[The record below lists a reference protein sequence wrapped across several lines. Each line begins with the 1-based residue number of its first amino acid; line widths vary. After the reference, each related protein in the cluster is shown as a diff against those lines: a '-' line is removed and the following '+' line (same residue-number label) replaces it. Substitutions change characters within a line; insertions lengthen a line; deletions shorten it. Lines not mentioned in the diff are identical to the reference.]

1 MQKNRKRIF
10 TWILLFT
17 VSIQVFWWDG
27 ISVSAEP
34 AAIEAPSA
42 VLLESS
48 TGKVVFEQNAR
59 ERRSPASITKIM
71 TLLLT
76 FEALDQGKIKL
87 EDPVT
92 VSAYASS
99 MGGSQVFLAENE
111 VQTLETM
118 IKCIAVASGNDASV
132 AVAVLLE
139 SSTGKVVF
147 EQNARERRSPASI
160 TKIMTLLLT
169 FEALDQG
176 KIKLEDP
183 VTVSAYASSMGG
195 SQVFLAENEVQ
206 TLETMIKCI
215 AVASGNDA
223 SVAVAEYIAG
233 SEEAFVDQMN
243 QKAAELGMVDTHFE
257 DCCGLTD
264 SDGHYTTAMDVAI
277 MSRELTVKYPQVFEY
292 TGIWMED
299 ITHET
304 RQGSSTFTLNSTNK
318 LLKQYQWAT
327 GLKTGSTSKAK
338 FCLSAT
344 ATKDGIDL
352 IAVVMG
358 APDYKAR
365 FKDAQTLLSY
375 GFNVSDLYLD
385 ENTDVLEDLRIEGG
399 VEDTV
404 PVRYQSEFRY
414 LDTEGNSLDG
424 VKKTIELP
432 EEAQAPVAKGAE
444 AGRAVYLLNGVEI
457 GSVPILYENDVAKA
471 VYKDYLFK
479 IMEFYLL

>member
-1 MQKNRKRIF
+1 MQKIRKYIC
-10 TWILLFT
+10 TGILLFS
-17 VSIQVFWWDG
+17 VSMQVFWWSG
-27 ISVSAEP
+27 IDVCAEP

-48 TGKVVFEQNAR
+48 TGKVIFEQNAR

-111 VQTLETM
+111 VQTLET
-118 IKCIAVASGNDASV
+118 
-132 AVAVLLE
+132 L
-139 SSTGKVVF
+139 
-147 EQNARERRSPASI
+147 
-160 TKIMTLLLT
+160 
-169 FEALDQG
+169 
-176 KIKLEDP
+176 
-183 VTVSAYASSMGG
+183 
-195 SQVFLAENEVQ
+195 
-206 TLETMIKCI
+206 IKCI

-233 SEEAFVDQMN
+233 SEEAFVEQMN
-243 QKAAELGMVDTHFE
+243 AKAAELGMTDTHFE

-264 SDGHYTTAMDVAI
+264 SDDHYTTAMDVAV
-277 MSRELTVKYPQVFEY
+277 MSRELTVKYPKIFEY

-304 RQGSSTFTLNSTNK
+304 RQGSSKFTLNSTNK
-318 LLKQYQWAT
+318 LLKQYPFTT

-352 IAVVMG
+352 IAVIMG

-375 GFNVSDLYLD
+375 GFNISDLYLD
-385 ENTDVLEDLRIEGG
+385 ENTDPLQNMRVQGG

-404 PVRYQSEFRY
+404 PVKYQSEFRY

-424 VKKTIELP
+424 VEKKIELP
-432 EEAQAPVAKGAE
+432 EIAMAPFAE
-444 AGRAVYLLNGVEI
+444 GDTAGRAVYLLNGVEI
-457 GSVPILYENDVAKA
+457 GSVPILYENAVAKA
-471 VYKDYLFK
+471 VYKDYLRK

>member
-48 TGKVVFEQNAR
+48 TGKV
-59 ERRSPASITKIM
+59 I
-71 TLLLT
+71 
-76 FEALDQGKIKL
+76 
-87 EDPVT
+87 
-92 VSAYASS
+92 
-99 MGGSQVFLAENE
+99 
-111 VQTLETM
+111 
-118 IKCIAVASGNDASV
+118 
-132 AVAVLLE
+132 
-139 SSTGKVVF
+139 F

-385 ENTDVLEDLRIEGG
+385 ENTDALEDLRIEGG

-444 AGRAVYLLNGVEI
+444 AYDINTFSYRMGQRQAERSI
-457 GSVPILYENDVAKA
+457 C
-471 VYKDYLFK
+471 
-479 IMEFYLL
+479 

>member
-48 TGKVVFEQNAR
+48 TGKV
-59 ERRSPASITKIM
+59 I
-71 TLLLT
+71 
-76 FEALDQGKIKL
+76 
-87 EDPVT
+87 
-92 VSAYASS
+92 
-99 MGGSQVFLAENE
+99 
-111 VQTLETM
+111 
-118 IKCIAVASGNDASV
+118 
-132 AVAVLLE
+132 
-139 SSTGKVVF
+139 F

-385 ENTDVLEDLRIEGG
+385 ENTDALEDLRIEGG
-399 VEDTV
+399 VKDTV

-424 VKKTIELP
+424 VKKTI
-432 EEAQAPVAKGAE
+432 
-444 AGRAVYLLNGVEI
+444 
-457 GSVPILYENDVAKA
+457 
-471 VYKDYLFK
+471 
-479 IMEFYLL
+479 

>member
-1 MQKNRKRIF
+1 MQKIRKYIC
-10 TWILLFT
+10 TGILLFS
-17 VSIQVFWWDG
+17 VSMQVFWWNG
-27 ISVSAEP
+27 IYVCAEP
-34 AAIEAPSA
+34 AVIEAPSA

-48 TGKVVFEQNAR
+48 TGKVIFEQNAR

-111 VQTLETM
+111 VQTLET
-118 IKCIAVASGNDASV
+118 
-132 AVAVLLE
+132 L
-139 SSTGKVVF
+139 
-147 EQNARERRSPASI
+147 
-160 TKIMTLLLT
+160 
-169 FEALDQG
+169 
-176 KIKLEDP
+176 
-183 VTVSAYASSMGG
+183 
-195 SQVFLAENEVQ
+195 
-206 TLETMIKCI
+206 IKCI

-233 SEEAFVDQMN
+233 SEEAFVELMN
-243 QKAAELGMVDTHFE
+243 AKAAELGMTDTHFE

-264 SDGHYTTAMDVAI
+264 SDDHYTTAMDVAV
-277 MSRELTVKYPQVFEY
+277 MSRELTVKYPKIFEY

-304 RQGSSTFTLNSTNK
+304 RQGSSKFTLNSTNK
-318 LLKQYQWAT
+318 LLKQYPFTT

-352 IAVVMG
+352 IAVIMG

-365 FKDAQTLLSY
+365 FKDARTLLSY
-375 GFNVSDLYLD
+375 GFNISDLYLD
-385 ENTDVLEDLRIEGG
+385 ENTDPLQDMRVQGG

-404 PVRYQSEFRY
+404 PVKYQSEFRY

-424 VKKTIELP
+424 VEKKIELP
-432 EEAQAPVAKGAE
+432 ETAMAPFAE
-444 AGRAVYLLNGVEI
+444 GDTAGRAVYLLNGVEI
-457 GSVPILYENDVAKA
+457 GSVPILYENAVAKA
-471 VYKDYLFK
+471 VYKDYLRK

>member
-1 MQKNRKRIF
+1 MQKIRKYIC
-10 TWILLFT
+10 TGILLFS
-17 VSIQVFWWDG
+17 VSMQVFWWNG
-27 ISVSAEP
+27 IYVCAEP
-34 AAIEAPSA
+34 AVIEAPSA

-48 TGKVVFEQNAR
+48 TGKVIFEQNAR

-111 VQTLETM
+111 VQTLET
-118 IKCIAVASGNDASV
+118 
-132 AVAVLLE
+132 L
-139 SSTGKVVF
+139 
-147 EQNARERRSPASI
+147 
-160 TKIMTLLLT
+160 
-169 FEALDQG
+169 
-176 KIKLEDP
+176 
-183 VTVSAYASSMGG
+183 
-195 SQVFLAENEVQ
+195 
-206 TLETMIKCI
+206 IKCI

-233 SEEAFVDQMN
+233 SEEAFVEQMN
-243 QKAAELGMVDTHFE
+243 AKAAELGMTDTHFE

-264 SDGHYTTAMDVAI
+264 SDDHYTTAMDVAV
-277 MSRELTVKYPQVFEY
+277 MSRELTVKYPKIFEY

-304 RQGSSTFTLNSTNK
+304 RQGSSKFTLNSTNK
-318 LLKQYQWAT
+318 LLKQYPFTT

-352 IAVVMG
+352 IAVIMG

-365 FKDAQTLLSY
+365 FKDARTLLSY
-375 GFNVSDLYLD
+375 GFNISDLYLD
-385 ENTDVLEDLRIEGG
+385 ENTDPLQNMRVQGG

-404 PVRYQSEFRY
+404 PVKYQSEFRY

-424 VKKTIELP
+424 VEKKIELP
-432 EEAQAPVAKGAE
+432 EIAMAPFAE
-444 AGRAVYLLNGVEI
+444 GDTAGRAVYLLNGVEI
-457 GSVPILYENDVAKA
+457 GSVPILYENAVAKA
-471 VYKDYLFK
+471 VYKDYLRK

>member
-48 TGKVVFEQNAR
+48 TGKV
-59 ERRSPASITKIM
+59 I
-71 TLLLT
+71 
-76 FEALDQGKIKL
+76 
-87 EDPVT
+87 
-92 VSAYASS
+92 
-99 MGGSQVFLAENE
+99 
-111 VQTLETM
+111 
-118 IKCIAVASGNDASV
+118 
-132 AVAVLLE
+132 
-139 SSTGKVVF
+139 F

-277 MSRELTVKYPQVFEY
+277 MSRELTVKYPKVFEY

-385 ENTDVLEDLRIEGG
+385 ENTDALEDLRIEGG

-444 AGRAVYLLNGVEI
+444 AERSI
-457 GSVPILYENDVAKA
+457 C
-471 VYKDYLFK
+471 
-479 IMEFYLL
+479 

>member
-48 TGKVVFEQNAR
+48 TGKV
-59 ERRSPASITKIM
+59 I
-71 TLLLT
+71 
-76 FEALDQGKIKL
+76 
-87 EDPVT
+87 
-92 VSAYASS
+92 
-99 MGGSQVFLAENE
+99 
-111 VQTLETM
+111 
-118 IKCIAVASGNDASV
+118 
-132 AVAVLLE
+132 
-139 SSTGKVVF
+139 F

-385 ENTDVLEDLRIEGG
+385 ENTDALEDLRIEGG

-404 PVRYQSEFRY
+404 PVRYQSEFR
-414 LDTEGNSLDG
+414 
-424 VKKTIELP
+424 
-432 EEAQAPVAKGAE
+432 
-444 AGRAVYLLNGVEI
+444 
-457 GSVPILYENDVAKA
+457 
-471 VYKDYLFK
+471 
-479 IMEFYLL
+479 